1 MRFSWKAIFSYRC
14 GMFFGCWMQSWICAP
29 AHDQELQSVL
39 VPPNQYFGAWNY
51 SVFGVGMTRSWCDM
65 VIVGT
70 AWLRWYGLGAKWPL
84 TFFTTVET
92 IHRKD
97 QLHMKSQETVI
108 IWCRYKLRPWNNY
121 TLLPVTFSSL
131 SGLVIRVERKGVR
144 PIKWPLYSA
153 GHDSSSFAYS
163 QRMKMRVGSP
173 PTSYLKSCCDLHQVI
188 DARSLDLRGNSRGL
202 DLKYHTYKHKPCGSF
217 WKRTL
222 KVG

>member
-51 SVFGVGMTRSWCDM
+51 SVFGVGMTRSYL
-65 VIVGT
+65 V
-70 AWLRWYGLGAKWPL
+70 WYGHSWDCLGAKWPL

-97 QLHMKSQETVI
+97 QLHIKSQETVI

-121 TLLPVTFSSL
+121 IPLPVTFSSL

-144 PIKWPLYSA
+144 PIKMATVLSWPWLFKLCLLPKNENESW
-153 GHDSSSFAYS
+153 
-163 QRMKMRVGSP
+163 
-173 PTSYLKSCCDLHQVI
+173 KSTNFL
-188 DARSLDLRGNSRGL
+188 S
-202 DLKYHTYKHKPCGSF
+202 
-217 WKRTL
+217 
-222 KVG
+222 